1 MRNEP
6 LEKPLPK
13 PPWLKKRL
21 PLDGPFRTL
30 EHDLRANRLHTVCQE
45 ALCPNR
51 GECFTS
57 GVATFLI
64 MGNVCTRDCRF
75 CAVRPGRPLPLDP
88 DEPARVA
95 AEVKHLGLRFAVIT
109 SVTRDD
115 LPDGGATH
123 FVRVIQAIRKECQ
136 EVGIEILVPDFMGA
150 IAALDLIAAET
161 PEVIN
166 HNIETVPR
174 LYPAVRPQA
183 EYDRSLR
190 LLERVK
196 EKNHS
201 VVTKSGLMV
210 GLGEKKEEVIHVMD
224 DLHRHHCD
232 LLTIGQYL
240 SPSKGHFPVKEYIH
254 PETFDD
260 YAGMALAMG
269 FKAVASGPFVRSSYE
284 AEALYQS
291 ANQRLISHRDH
302 RERRERPLCCVQTS
316 EDS

>member
-1 MRNEP
+1 
-6 LEKPLPK
+6 LEGSPPK

-21 PLDGPFRTL
+21 SLNGSFRSL

-51 GECFTS
+51 GECFTR

-64 MGNVCTRDCRF
+64 MGNICTRDCRF

-88 DEPARVA
+88 DEPARIA
-95 AEVKHLGLRFAVIT
+95 EEVKNLGLRFAVIT

-115 LPDGGATH
+115 LPDGGALH
-123 FVRVIQAIRKECQ
+123 FARVIQAIRGGCEG
-136 EVGIEILVPDFMGA
+136 VGIEILIPDFMGA
-150 IAALDLIAAET
+150 TDALDLVTAKA

-174 LYPAVRPQA
+174 LYSAVRPQA
-183 EYDRSLR
+183 DYDRSLR

-196 EKNHS
+196 DKSPS

-210 GLGEKKEEVIHVMD
+210 GLGERKEEVIRVMD
-224 DLHRHHCD
+224 DLRRHHCE

-240 SPSKGHFPVKEYIH
+240 SPSRGHFPVKEFIH

-260 YAGMALAMG
+260 YAGIAQAMR
-269 FKAVASGPFVRSSYE
+269 FKAVASGPFVRSSYK
-284 AEALYQS
+284 AEALYRQALS
-291 ANQRLISHRDH
+291 LLAAE
-302 RERRERPLCCVQTS
+302 REPSMTS
-316 EDS
+316 TPI